1 MKQEKKTRIA
11 RSLSILFLIMLSK
24 TLVGYFLL
32 AWRQSYEAVFV
43 HGKSLISEESTPI
56 FGM

>member
-1 MKQEKKTRIA
+1 MT
-11 RSLSILFLIMLSK
+11 MLSK
-24 TLVGYFLL
+24 ALVGYFLL

-43 HGKSLISEESTPI
+43 HGKSLIYEESTPI